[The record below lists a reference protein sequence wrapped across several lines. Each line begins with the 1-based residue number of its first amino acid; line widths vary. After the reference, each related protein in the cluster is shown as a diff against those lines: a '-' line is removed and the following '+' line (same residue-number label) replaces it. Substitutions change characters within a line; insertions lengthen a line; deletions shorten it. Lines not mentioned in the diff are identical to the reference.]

1 MKVKSNEMGTCPM
14 CNGNMLSYD
23 SIEVEDDMLA
33 NYKWCCLNCGCE
45 GEEWYKL
52 DFVGHNIIADNG
64 DNIEITEDMIESE
77 EK

>member
-14 CNGNMLSYD
+14 CNGNMLNYD
-23 SIEVEDDMLA
+23 SIEVEDDMLVY
-33 NYKWCCLNCGCE
+33 YKWCCLDCGCE
-45 GEEWYKL
+45 GEEWYEL
-52 DFVGHNIIADNG
+52 NFVGHNIIADNG

>member
-14 CNGNMLSYD
+14 CNGSMLSYD

-33 NYKWCCLNCGCE
+33 NYKWSCLDCGCE
-45 GEEWYKL
+45 GEEWYEL
-52 DFVGHNIIADNG
+52 NFIGHNIIVDNG

-77 EK
+77 EE